1 MVPLLGK
8 SAVKE
13 RAWSE
18 NSRDEVS
25 SQNIIEAKILIM
37 YSDEVV

>member
-1 MVPLLGK
+1 MAPLLGK
-8 SAVKE
+8 SVVKE
-13 RAWSE
+13 RVWSE

-37 YSDEVV
+37 YSDEII